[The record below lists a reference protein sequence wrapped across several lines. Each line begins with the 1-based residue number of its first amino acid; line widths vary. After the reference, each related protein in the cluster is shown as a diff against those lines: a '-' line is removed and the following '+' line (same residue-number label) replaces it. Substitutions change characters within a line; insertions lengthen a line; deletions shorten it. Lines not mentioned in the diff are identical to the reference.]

1 MRAAQIRH
9 QVKGARKIFFRLIFA
24 NLRRIYMK
32 KRRVDKDFCKYDF
45 KC

>member
-24 NLRRIYMK
+24 DLRRIYMK
-32 KRRVDKDFCKYDF
+32 KGRVDKDFCKYDF
-45 KC
+45 I